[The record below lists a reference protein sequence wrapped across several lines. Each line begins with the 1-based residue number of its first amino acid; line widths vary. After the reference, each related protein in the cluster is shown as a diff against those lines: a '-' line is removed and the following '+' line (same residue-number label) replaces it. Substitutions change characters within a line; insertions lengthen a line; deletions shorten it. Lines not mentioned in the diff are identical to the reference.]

1 VGSVFPPGTTKE
13 ILYMSAVPKP
23 YLTPQE
29 YLARERRA
37 ETKSEY
43 LRGEVFAMS
52 GASRKHNLI
61 ATNVAGELR
70 QRLRERPCEVYQGDM
85 RVRVSPTGLYTYPD
99 VTVVCGEPEF
109 EDAEVDT
116 LLNPKVL
123 VEVLSPTTADYD
135 RGGKF
140 THYRRLRS
148 LHEYVL
154 ISQDRPLVEH
164 YVRQGQDEWLL
175 TEQSSLPDTLVLPSI
190 QCQLPLSEIY
200 LKVRF
205 APEEG
210 EAPITNDEV
219 STDA

>member
-1 VGSVFPPGTTKE
+1 
-13 ILYMSAVPKP
+13 MSAVPKP
-23 YLTPQE
+23 FLAPQE

-52 GASRKHNLI
+52 GASREHNLI
-61 ATNVAGELR
+61 AGNVNRELS
-70 QRLRERPCEVYQGDM
+70 QQLRERECEVYPGEM
-85 RVRVSPTGLYTYPD
+85 RVKVSPSGLYTYPD
-99 VTVVCGEPEF
+99 VTVVCSAPEF

-123 VEVLSPTTADYD
+123 VEVLSPSTADYD

-140 THYRRLRS
+140 THYRRLPS

-175 TEQSSLPDTLVLPSI
+175 TEQSCLQDTLVLPSI

-200 LKVRF
+200 LKVRW
-205 APEEG
+205 
-210 EAPITNDEV
+210 EADGDEPLSQDV
-219 STDA
+219 PASPR